1 MRLQVEFR
9 ISLALTIFARK
20 HFLSATTEICFFHFQ
35 LIKSVDS
42 KFLKLTQLDDEI
54 YEEFRKEHPAF
65 NVDVLN
71 EEELKSPSAKA
82 VPNTVKPVLSGHS
95 KRTQKLFFKTDY
107 RLMQVKS
114 IAECSKGSILQ
125 YFRPSLSYHF
135 SLRPLFCIFNI
146 QNKGLNEKFI
156 KLPFFINI

>member
-1 MRLQVEFR
+1 M
-9 ISLALTIFARK
+9 
-20 HFLSATTEICFFHFQ
+20 TTEICFFFHFQ

-71 EEELKSPSAKA
+71 EEELKSPSAK
-82 VPNTVKPVLSGHS
+82 VVCSTVKPVLSGHS
-95 KRTQKLFFKTDY
+95 KRTQKLVFKTDY
-107 RLMQVKS
+107 CLMQVKS

-135 SLRPLFCIFNI
+135 SLRPLFCILLSGRLRQVLLYSLDHTFLLHAFTFA
-146 QNKGLNEKFI
+146 GSRGRCLNTRLI
-156 KLPFFINI
+156 G